1 LKRQL
6 ANSFLG
12 ADIFYA
18 CLRAG
23 ENSTFSFSPAHFTIL
38 KGHNSIINFPPR
50 FFPLS
55 PTGTHTRIYT
65 FVRES
70 THIHTYIY
78 IWKAKGGGIRS
89 FSFFILCSARG
100 RALDAGV
107 VFRGAF
113 WRHLSEQSLTPAAA
127 QTPATTTSRSPVA
140 KLNLLLSWRQ
150 THKRRARACRRWRKA

>member
-1 LKRQL
+1 
-6 ANSFLG
+6 
-12 ADIFYA
+12 
-18 CLRAG
+18 
-23 ENSTFSFSPAHFTIL
+23 
-38 KGHNSIINFPPR
+38 
-50 FFPLS
+50 
-55 PTGTHTRIYT
+55 
-65 FVRES
+65 VRES
-70 THIHTYIY
+70 THIHTYIC

-127 QTPATTTSRSPVA
+127 QTPATTTSRSPVV

-150 THKRRARACRRWRKA
+150 TRKRRARACRRWRKAQLGIAARFELITALRVDFFYNVAKEFVSFELFTNSYF